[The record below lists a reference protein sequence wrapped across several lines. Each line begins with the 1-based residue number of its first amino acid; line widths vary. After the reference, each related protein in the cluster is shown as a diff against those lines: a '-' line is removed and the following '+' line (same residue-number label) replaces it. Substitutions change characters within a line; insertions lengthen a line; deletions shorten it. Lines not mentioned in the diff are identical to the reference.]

1 MGVRDSIDLTSAHL
15 KIVTDL
21 LDQFIPDMEVWA
33 YGSRVKWTS
42 HPASDLDL
50 VAFASS
56 EQTNCVSR
64 LKEAFEQSNLP
75 LIVDIHIWDQLPS
88 HFHEQ
93 ITKNYMVLRKKCPD
107 EIPRS
112 SRTVLRLGE
121 FTPLAYGK
129 GLPASK
135 RSRDGQIPVY
145 GSNGIVGYHDTAL
158 TSGPTVIVGRKGT
171 VGAVHYSSTPCWPI
185 DTTFY
190 IEGSDSDM
198 VRFKYYTLK
207 SLQLDKMN
215 SDSAVPG
222 LNRSH
227 AHSLKVHVPP
237 PSEQRTI
244 ARFLGALDDKIA
256 VLLRTARTLEATAQA
271 LFKSWFIDYDPVRA
285 KTEGR
290 SSGLPPD
297 LDTLFPTSFKS
308 SELGPI
314 PKGWS
319 ARSLDD
325 IANFLNG
332 LALQKY
338 PPASGEALP
347 IIKIAQLRSGN
358 LQGADLA
365 SVDLDPKY
373 VVEDGDILFSWSGS
387 LECRIW
393 TSGRGALNQHLFK
406 VIPNSS
412 PTWLCYFA
420 IHEHLSDFRE
430 VAAGKAT
437 TMGHIQRHHLRDA
450 KLAIPPKTVVERL
463 NPIMSPVL
471 ERSVA
476 AALDVSRLRSLREA
490 LLPILLSGQLQVTI
504 LEPSVTVAAI
514 T

>member
-1 MGVRDSIDLTSAHL
+1 MGVKDSIDLTSAQF
-15 KIVTDL
+15 KMVTDI
-21 LDQFIPDMEVWA
+21 LDRYVPDMEVWA

-50 VAFASS
+50 VVFASS
-56 EQTNCVSR
+56 EQTARVSR

-75 LIVDIHIWDQLPS
+75 LVVDIHIWDRLPD
-88 HFHEQ
+88 HFREQ
-93 ITKNYMVLRKKCPD
+93 IAKDYMVLRKQSHD
-107 EIPRS
+107 DMSAS
-112 SRTVLRLGE
+112 SHTVLRLEE
-121 FTPLAYGK
+121 FMPLAYGK

-135 RSRDGQIPVY
+135 RNRDGQIPVY
-145 GSNGIVGYHDTAL
+145 GSNGMVGVHDTAL
-158 TSGPTVIVGRKGT
+158 TSGPTIIVGRKGT

-190 IEGSDSDM
+190 IEGSDSEL

-237 PSEQRTI
+237 TSEQRKI
-244 ARFLGALDDKIA
+244 ARFLGALDDKVA
-256 VLLRTARTLEATAQA
+256 VLLRIARTLEAMAQA
-271 LFKSWFIDYDPVRA
+271 LFKAWFVDFGPVHA
-285 KTEGR
+285 KSQSR
-290 SSGLPPD
+290 DSGFPSN
-297 LDTLFPTSFKS
+297 LDALFPASFES

-314 PKGWS
+314 PNGWR
-319 ARSLDD
+319 ARSLDS

-338 PPASGEALP
+338 RPDSRGTLP
-347 IIKIAQLRSGN
+347 IIKIAQLRSGS
-358 LQGADLA
+358 LHGADLA

-406 VIPNSS
+406 VTPNGY
-412 PTWLCYFA
+412 PLWLCYFA
-420 IHEHLSDFRE
+420 IHEHLSEFRNI
-430 VAAGKAT
+430 AAGKAT

-450 KLAIPPKTVVERL
+450 KLAIPPQNVIQGMSNV
-463 NPIMSPVL
+463 MSPML
-471 ERSVA
+471 DRSIA
-476 AALDVSRLRSLREA
+476 AALESRYLQSVRDA
-490 LLPILLSGQLQVTI
+490 LLPMIMCGRSRVHLL
-504 LEPSVTVAAI
+504 
-514 T
+514 